1 MPARKFAEAGAPPIQ
16 RRERRPTS
24 LSAYATRKDGS
35 VVEMTVVDLSCDGC
49 GVLCPSKL
57 DTGETLNLA
66 VLRRGT
72 ARAVVRWYEG
82 GRAGLSFTEEGA
94 VLSPALEPRC
104 HERIAVDGEVSLRRA
119 GKTQFRVHIYDICP
133 DGCKAEFVDRPELGE
148 QLWIK
153 FDAMDTLEANVRWIA
168 GAKAGMR
175 FSRPLHAAVF
185 DMLIARLGAASA
197 S

>member
-1 MPARKFAEAGAPPIQ
+1 MPARRFAEAGAPPFQ

-24 LSAYATRKDGS
+24 LSAYATRKDGT
-35 VVEMTVVDLSCDGC
+35 VVEMTVVDLSSDGC
-49 GVLCPSKL
+49 GVFCPSPLEK
-57 DTGETLNLA
+57 GEPLNLA

-72 ARAVVRWYEG
+72 AAAVVRWSEG
-82 GRAGLSFTEEGA
+82 GRAGLSFTGDA
-94 VLSPALEPRC
+94 SVSPAVEPRC
-104 HERIAVDGEVSLRRA
+104 HERVAVEGEVSLRRA

-153 FDAMDTLEANVRWIA
+153 FDAMDALEADVRWVA
-168 GAKAGMR
+168 GAKAGLR

-185 DMLIARLGAASA
+185 DMLLARLGRGRAS
-197 S
+197 

>member
-16 RRERRPTS
+16 GRERRPAS
-24 LSAYATRKDGS
+24 LGAFATRKDGS
-35 VVEMTVVDLSCDGC
+35 VVEMTVVDLSIDGC
-49 GVLCPSKL
+49 GVLCPTHL
-57 DTGETLNLA
+57 DKGEMLNLA

-72 ARAVVRWYEG
+72 VGAVVRWSEG
-82 GRAGLSFTEEGA
+82 GRAGLSFTQEPTGVA
-94 VLSPALEPRC
+94 PVEPRC

-153 FDAMDTLEANVRWIA
+153 FDSMDAVEANVRWIT
-168 GAKAGMR
+168 GAKAGLR

-185 DMLIARLGAASA
+185 AMLIGRLGALNPP
-197 S
+197 

>member
-1 MPARKFAEAGAPPIQ
+1 MPARKFAEAGAPPFQ
-16 RRERRPTS
+16 RRERRPAS

-35 VVEMTVVDLSCDGC
+35 VVEMTVVDLSIDGC
-49 GVLCPSKL
+49 GVLCPTNL
-57 DTGETLNLA
+57 DKGEMLNLA
-66 VLRRGT
+66 VLRRGN
-72 ARAVVRWYEG
+72 AGAVVRWSEG
-82 GRAGLSFTEEGA
+82 GRAGLSFTQE
-94 VLSPALEPRC
+94 PAGVAPIEPRC
-104 HERIAVDGEVSLRRA
+104 HERVAVDGQVSLRRA

-153 FDAMDTLEANVRWIA
+153 FDSMDAVEANVRWIT
-168 GAKAGMR
+168 GAKAGFR

-185 DMLIARLGAASA
+185 DMLIGRLGAARA

>member
-24 LSAYATRKDGS
+24 LNAYATRKDGS
-35 VVEMTVVDLSCDGC
+35 VVEMTVVDLSFDGC
-49 GVLCPSKL
+49 GVLCPADLEK
-57 DTGETLNLA
+57 GETLNLA

-72 ARAVVRWYEG
+72 ASAVVRWSEG
-82 GRAGLSFTEEGA
+82 GRAGLSFTAEA
-94 VLSPALEPRC
+94 SPGIPPVEPRC
-104 HERIAVDGEVSLRRA
+104 HERVSVNGEVSLRRA

-153 FDAMDTLEANVRWIA
+153 FDAMDALEANVRWIT
-168 GAKAGMR
+168 GAKAGLR

-185 DMLIARLGAASA
+185 DMLIGRLGGASA